1 MSKDIL
7 KALGELEREKG
18 ISPDVVI
25 EAIRAALESGYK
37 KNYSKANNF
46 SIESD
51 IETGEYKLFA
61 DKTVVEVVND
71 PQQEIS
77 LEEANQI
84 NTSYELGDIVKIE
97 IQPKK
102 DFGRIAAQTA
112 RQVIL
117 QKIREAER
125 ENIFSEFVN
134 RESDLIDG
142 LVQRV
147 SRGNI
152 YIDLGKIEGV
162 ITQSEQ
168 IPGEQFRQGSRLKS
182 VIIEVK
188 NSGKGA
194 SILLSRTHPDLIKR
208 LFELEVPE
216 IHDGVLEIRSI
227 SREAGS
233 RTKIAI
239 HSNDPNVD
247 PVGSCVG
254 NKGIRVRTII
264 DEINGEKI
272 DIVVYNDNPSIFIA
286 NSLGP
291 AKINNV
297 DVNMEEKSAVA
308 VVPDNQ
314 LSLAIGKEGQ
324 NARLAAKLTGWRID
338 IISETQSLER
348 ENNESDSQDSLDKE
362 NTVEDM
368 NLDNQED
375 NVVEDINLDNDLDQ
389 NNEVE

>member
-7 KALGELEREKG
+7 RALGELEKEKG
-18 ISPDVVI
+18 ISPEVVI

-37 KNYSKANNF
+37 KNYSKSNNF

-51 IETGEYKLFA
+51 EVTGDYRLYA
-61 DKTVVEVVND
+61 DKTVVLEVQE
-71 PQQEIS
+71 PQEEIS
-77 LEEANQI
+77 LEEARNI
-84 NTSYELGDIVKIE
+84 KASYEVGDIVKIE
-97 IQPKK
+97 IKPKK

-125 ENIFSEFVN
+125 ENIFNEFEG

-142 LVQRV
+142 IVQRV
-147 SRGNI
+147 NRGNI

-162 ITQSEQ
+162 ITQTEQ
-168 IPGEQFRQGSRLKS
+168 IPGENFNQGDRLKA
-182 VIIEVK
+182 VILEVK
-188 NSGKGA
+188 NTGKGA
-194 SILLSRTHPDLIKR
+194 NILLSRTHPNLIKR

-233 RTKIAI
+233 RSKIAI
-239 HSNDPNVD
+239 HSNDLNVD

-254 NKGIRVRTII
+254 NKGVRVRTII
-264 DEINGEKI
+264 GEIHGEKI
-272 DIVVYNDNPSIFIA
+272 DIVVFDKDPSIFIA

-291 AKINNV
+291 AKILNV
-297 DVNMEEKSAVA
+297 TVNEEQKAAVA

-324 NARLAAKLTGWRID
+324 NARLAAKLTGWKID
-338 IISETQSLER
+338 IISETQSVER
-348 ENNESDSQDSLDKE
+348 N
-362 NTVEDM
+362 M
-368 NLDNQED
+368 NID
-375 NVVEDINLDNDLDQ
+375 VTT
-389 NNEVE
+389 EVETEVETEQIPEVE

>member
-1 MSKDIL
+1 MSKDIIR
-7 KALGELEREKG
+7 ALGELEKEKG

-25 EAIRAALESGYK
+25 EAIKAALESGYK
-37 KNYSKANNF
+37 KNFGKANNF
-46 SIESD
+46 SIEIDEVSGD
-51 IETGEYKLFA
+51 FKLYA
-61 DKTVVEVVND
+61 DKTVVEIVED
-71 PQQEIS
+71 SQQEIS
-77 LEEANQI
+77 LAEARQI
-84 NTSYELGDIVKIE
+84 RLGYEIGDIIKIE

-125 ENIFSEFVN
+125 NSIFNEYEG

-142 LVQRV
+142 VVQRV
-147 SRGNI
+147 TKGSI
-152 YIDLGKIEGV
+152 YLDMGKIEGV

-168 IPGEQFRQGSRLKS
+168 IPGEEFEQGDRLKA
-182 VIIEVK
+182 VILEVK
-188 NSGKGA
+188 NSSKGA
-194 SILLSRTHPDLIKR
+194 SVLLSRTHPNLIKR

-216 IHDGVLEIRSI
+216 IHDGVLEIYSI

-239 HSNDPNVD
+239 HSHDPNVD

-254 NKGIRVRTII
+254 NKGMRVKSII

-272 DIVVYNDNPSIFIA
+272 DIVIYNKDPEIFIA

-291 AKINNV
+291 AKITSVSAN
-297 DVNMEEKSAVA
+297 EQEKTATT

-338 IISETQSLER
+338 IISESQYEER
-348 ENNESDSQDSLDKE
+348 QNK
-362 NTVEDM
+362 
-368 NLDNQED
+368 
-375 NVVEDINLDNDLDQ
+375 LDNDTYEDLM
-389 NNEVE
+389 VEAINKIEPEEIGE

>member
-1 MSKDIL
+1 MSKDIIR
-7 KALGELEREKG
+7 ALGELEKEKG

-37 KNYSKANNF
+37 KNFSKANNF
-46 SIESD
+46 SIEIDEVSGD
-51 IETGEYKLFA
+51 YKLYA
-61 DKTVVEVVND
+61 DKTVVEKVED

-77 LEEANQI
+77 IEDARQI
-84 NTSYELGDIVKIE
+84 RLSYNLGDIVKIE

-125 ENIFSEFVN
+125 DSIFNEFEG

-142 LVQRV
+142 IVQRV

-152 YIDLGKIEGV
+152 YIDMGKIEGV
-162 ITQSEQ
+162 ITQNEQ
-168 IPGEQFRQGSRLKS
+168 IPGEEFNQGDRLKA
-182 VIIEVK
+182 IILEVK
-188 NSGKGA
+188 NSSKGA
-194 SILLSRTHPDLIKR
+194 SILLSRTHPNLIKR

-216 IHDGVLEIRSI
+216 IHDGVLEIHSI

-254 NKGIRVRTII
+254 NKGIRVKTII
-264 DEINGEKI
+264 DEIHGEKI
-272 DIVVYNDNPSIFIA
+272 DIVVYDKNPEVFIA

-291 AKINNV
+291 AKIISV
-297 DVNMEEKSAVA
+297 SADEKEKSAVT

-324 NARLAAKLTGWRID
+324 NARLAAKLTGWKID
-338 IISETQSLER
+338 IISESQYQERQSKGETIS
-348 ENNESDSQDSLDKE
+348 EK
-362 NTVEDM
+362 V
-368 NLDNQED
+368 QET
-375 NVVEDINLDNDLDQ
+375 E
-389 NNEVE
+389 EE